1 MAGEKTKAHCLVVSW
16 QFLLILWKNFIL
28 QVYTVNFYFDIIARV
43 ALIHVV
49 LAGIYIFYVG
59 QSLDRAPRAG
69 CLYIKYTH
77 VYAIVT

>member
-1 MAGEKTKAHCLVVSW
+1 M
-16 QFLLILWKNFIL
+16 
-28 QVYTVNFYFDIIARV
+28 NFYFDIIARV